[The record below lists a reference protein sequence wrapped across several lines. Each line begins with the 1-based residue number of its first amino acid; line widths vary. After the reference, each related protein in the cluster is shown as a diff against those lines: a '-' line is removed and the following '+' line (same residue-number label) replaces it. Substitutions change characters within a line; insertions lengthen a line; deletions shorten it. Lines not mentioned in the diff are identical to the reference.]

1 MIVLD
6 GIRIALSAFPL
17 DLFGFEKHTSLTGS
31 GRSSLSFSTRLR
43 VLKLALVEGCQ
54 LPWAGLLPNNWT
66 SMGST
71 SRGVQPA
78 RRDYD

>member
-31 GRSSLSFSTRLR
+31 GGVPSLSR
-43 VLKLALVEGCQ
+43 
-54 LPWAGLLPNNWT
+54 
-66 SMGST
+66 
-71 SRGVQPA
+71 PA
-78 RRDYD
+78 